1 MLSIEADPTESIM
14 LDLVQLTACLS
25 HGPVNAVF
33 RLYQV
38 KVDMSEVGQTMYQY
52 LQSDFVD
59 VYSAC

>member
-1 MLSIEADPTESIM
+1 M